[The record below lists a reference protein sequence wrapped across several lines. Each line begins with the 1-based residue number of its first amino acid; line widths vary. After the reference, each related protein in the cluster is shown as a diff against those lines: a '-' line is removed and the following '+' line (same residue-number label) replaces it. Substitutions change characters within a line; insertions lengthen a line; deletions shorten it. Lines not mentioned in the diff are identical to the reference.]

1 MALLSSI
8 PIGVSFFGVLFRVQ
22 SLKSLFHCCNLNR
35 IQVDNPTYSTTTGG
49 FKRGQLTRHKNLLPI
64 YLFISHEKRSLNS
77 HAANFKMVFYC
88 WIKKKFRIH
97 TFLLWKVLIISK
109 AICFMLYL
117 WKCEPSNIDF
127 VVNILWFPPYL
138 QIFYVLNHT
147 LREKG

>member
-8 PIGVSFFGVLFRVQ
+8 PIEVSFFGVLFRVQ

-77 HAANFKMVFYC
+77 HATDFKMVFYC

-109 AICFMLYL
+109 AICFMLYT
-117 WKCEPSNIDF
+117 CESVSQAIL
-127 VVNILWFPPYL
+127 ILWL
-138 QIFYVLNHT
+138 IFYGCHHT
-147 LREKG
+147 CKYFMFLITH

>member
-64 YLFISHEKRSLNS
+64 YLFISHEKRRISRW
-77 HAANFKMVFYC
+77 C

-127 VVNILWFPPYL
+127 VVNILWLPPYL